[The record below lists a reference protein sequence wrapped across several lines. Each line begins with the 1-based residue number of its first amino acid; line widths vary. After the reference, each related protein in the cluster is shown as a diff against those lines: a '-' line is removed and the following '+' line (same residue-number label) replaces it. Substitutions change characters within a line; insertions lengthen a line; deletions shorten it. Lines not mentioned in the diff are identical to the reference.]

1 MAQDKLRMIPLGG
14 LGEFG
19 MNCMALRWQ
28 DDIIVIDAG
37 LMFPEE
43 ELLGVDIVVPD
54 ISYLTEN
61 REKVR
66 AIILTHGHEDH
77 IGGLPWILSELNVP
91 VYGTEFTLAL
101 VEGKLDEHR
110 LLDDAELIEIL
121 PGRRFTLGPF
131 SIMPIRVT
139 HSLVD
144 CVALAIHTPIG
155 TIVHTGDFKIDLSS
169 PDAKPFDLHA
179 FAELGKEG
187 VLCLLQDSTNVDR
200 PGYTPSERAVRP
212 RLDEIFSQ
220 AKKKLFFS
228 CFSSSIHRIRIAM
241 ELAEAHGRKVAVV
254 GRSLD
259 NSTEIAQDLGYLDL
273 PQGLIVNP
281 GQIREMPAH
290 KIVIMISGTQ
300 GEPMSALSRAAVNN
314 HKFARI
320 DAGDTVV
327 LSSRVIPGN
336 EKSIYRMIDHLER
349 REAKVIHDDGT
360 QGLIHVSGHGSQE
373 ELRLMINL
381 LRPKFFVP
389 IHGDY
394 RHLKR
399 HAELAGNLDIVEK
412 VILLEDGEIL
422 DLDKTSANKSGKI
435 TVGRVCIDAG
445 GSIDVVEDIVIR
457 DRQHISEGGIVLPI
471 ITINKRTGKV
481 ESALEIVMRGFA
493 VDDPVMISESRAV
506 VQRTLETSSDEEKAD
521 YAIIKEKIRND
532 LKRYIQKSTSRRPLI
547 MPVILE
553 I

>member
-19 MNCMALRWQ
+19 MNCMALRWL

-61 REKVR
+61 RDKVR
-66 AIILTHGHEDH
+66 AIVLTHGHEDH

-101 VEGKLDEHR
+101 VEGKLEEHR

-144 CVALAIHTPIG
+144 CVALAIHTPVG
-155 TIVHTGDFKIDLSS
+155 TVVHTGDFKIDLSS

-179 FAELGKEG
+179 FAELGKQG

-241 ELAEAHGRKVAVV
+241 ELAHAHGRKVAVV
-254 GRSLD
+254 GRSID

-273 PQGLIVNP
+273 PQGLVINP
-281 GQIREMPAH
+281 GQMRDFPAN
-290 KIVIMISGTQ
+290 KLMVMISGTQ

-314 HKFARI
+314 HKFAKI

-399 HAELAGNLDIVEK
+399 HAELAAGLDIVEK

-422 DLDKTSANKSGKI
+422 DLDKDSANKTGKI
-435 TVGRVCIDAG
+435 TVGIDAG

-457 DRQHISEGGIVLPI
+457 DRQHLSEGGIVLPI
-471 ITINKRTGKV
+471 ITINKRTGNV
-481 ESALEIVMRGFA
+481 ENSPEIVMRGFA
-493 VDDPVMISESRAV
+493 VDDPAMIAESRQV
-506 VQRTLETSSDEEKAD
+506 VQRTLENSSDEEKRD
-521 YAIIKEKIRND
+521 YGVIKEKIRND
-532 LKRYIQKSTSRRPLI
+532 LKRYIHKSTSRRPLI

>member
-19 MNCMALRWQ
+19 MNCMALRWL

-61 REKVR
+61 RDKVR
-66 AIILTHGHEDH
+66 AIVLTHGHEDH

-101 VEGKLDEHR
+101 VEGKLEEHR

-144 CVALAIHTPIG
+144 CVALAIHTPVG
-155 TIVHTGDFKIDLSS
+155 TVVHTGDFKIDLSS

-179 FAELGKEG
+179 FAELGKQG

-241 ELAEAHGRKVAVV
+241 ELAHAHGRKVAVV
-254 GRSLD
+254 GRSID

-273 PQGLIVNP
+273 PQGLVINP
-281 GQIREMPAH
+281 GQMRDFPAN
-290 KIVIMISGTQ
+290 KLMVMISGTQ

-314 HKFARI
+314 HKFAKI

-399 HAELAGNLDIVEK
+399 HAELAAGLDIVEK

-422 DLDKTSANKSGKI
+422 DLDKDSANKTGKI

-457 DRQHISEGGIVLPI
+457 DRQHLSEGGIVLPI
-471 ITINKRTGKV
+471 ITINKRTGNV
-481 ESALEIVMRGFA
+481 ENSPEIVMRGFA
-493 VDDPVMISESRAV
+493 VDDPAMIAESRQV
-506 VQRTLETSSDEEKAD
+506 VQRTLENSSDEEKRD
-521 YAIIKEKIRND
+521 YGVIKEKIRND
-532 LKRYIQKSTSRRPLI
+532 LKRYIHKSTSRRPLI

>member
-19 MNCMALRWQ
+19 MNCLALRWQ

-61 REKVR
+61 RDKVR
-66 AIILTHGHEDH
+66 AIVLTHGHEDH
-77 IGGLPWILSELNVP
+77 IGGLPWILSELKVP

-101 VEGKLDEHR
+101 VEGKLEEHR
-110 LLDDAELIEIL
+110 LLEDAELIEIL
-121 PGRRFTLGPF
+121 PGHRFTLGPF

-144 CVALAIHTPIG
+144 CVALAIHTPVG
-155 TIVHTGDFKIDLSS
+155 IVLHTGDFKIDLSS

-179 FAELGKEG
+179 FAELGKQG

-212 RLDEIFSQ
+212 RLDEIFAQ

-241 ELAEAHGRKVAVV
+241 ELANAHGRKVAVV
-254 GRSLD
+254 GRSID
-259 NSTEIAQDLGYLDL
+259 NSTEIAQDLGYLEL
-273 PQGLIVNP
+273 PPGLVIQP
-281 GQIREMPAH
+281 GQMRDMPSN
-290 KIVIMISGTQ
+290 KLVVLISGTQ

-381 LRPKFFVP
+381 LRPKFFIP

-399 HAELAGNLDIVEK
+399 HAELAANMDIVEK

-422 DLDKTSANKSGKI
+422 DLDKTSAVKSGKI

-481 ESALEIVMRGFA
+481 ENAPEIVMRGFA
-493 VDDPVMISESRAV
+493 VDDPEMISEARHV
-506 VQRTLETSSDEEKAD
+506 VQRTLESSSDEEKAD
-521 YAIIKEKIRND
+521 YGVIKEKIRGD
-532 LKRYIQKSTSRRPLI
+532 LKRYIQKSMSRRPLI

-553 I
+553 V

>member
-1 MAQDKLRMIPLGG
+1 MAQEKLRMIPLGG

-66 AIILTHGHEDH
+66 AIVLTHGHEDH

-101 VEGKLDEHR
+101 VEGKLEEHR
-110 LLDDAELIEIL
+110 LLDNAELIEIL

-155 TIVHTGDFKIDLSS
+155 TVVHTGDFKIDLSS

-179 FAELGKEG
+179 FAELGKQG

-241 ELAEAHGRKVAVV
+241 ELAHAHGRKVAVV

-273 PQGLIVNP
+273 PQGLIINP
-281 GQIREMPAH
+281 GQIRDMPDN

-314 HKFARI
+314 HKYAHI

-349 REAKVIHDDGT
+349 RDANVIHDDGT

-399 HAELAGNLDIVEK
+399 HAELAGGLDIVEK

-471 ITINKRTGKV
+471 ITINKRTGAV
-481 ESALEIVMRGFA
+481 ENFPEIVMRGFS
-493 VDDPVMISESRAV
+493 VDDPALISESRAV
-506 VQRTLETSSDEEKAD
+506 VQRTLENSSDEEKRD
-521 YAIIKEKIRND
+521 YGVIKEKIRND